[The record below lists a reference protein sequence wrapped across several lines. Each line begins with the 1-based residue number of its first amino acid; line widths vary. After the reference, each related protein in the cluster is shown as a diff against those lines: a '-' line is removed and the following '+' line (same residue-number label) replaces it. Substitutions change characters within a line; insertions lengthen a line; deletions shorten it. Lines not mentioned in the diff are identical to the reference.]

1 MNQRLKNLL
10 FISALVLLAG
20 FVRAVAVYSFI
31 VPNAFAPGGITGIG
45 SIVEFMTATDGH
57 AGFSAGY
64 TMLILNVPLLALA
77 FFFLGKKFALTSGVA
92 TVLSSMLMVVFQKID
107 FYVYTDERILAA
119 AAGGI
124 LTGVSLALMLKTGG
138 TMGGTDIIAT
148 FIQRKHSATNVA
160 WFIFALDSTVV
171 VASLF
176 FFKNGLT
183 PAILSFIE
191 MFASSKMCDVITSG
205 HKSAIKFEIVTTKPQ
220 ELSDA
225 ILKRLHRGV
234 TKLDAVGMYTDEPRA
249 VLVCLIRRRQ
259 VSEFRKLI
267 KAIDPDAFAYMS
279 QASEVLG
286 LGFPHS

>member
-1 MNQRLKNLL
+1 MSQKTKNLL
-10 FISALVLLAG
+10 LTAALVLAAS
-20 FVRAVAVYSFI
+20 FVRAAGVHCFI

-45 SIVEFMTATDGH
+45 SLVEFMTSNESH

-64 TMLILNVPLLALA
+64 TILILNIPLLIIA
-77 FFFLGKKFALTSGVA
+77 FLFLGRKFAVLTAIA
-92 TVLSSMLMVVFQKID
+92 TILSSVLTVVFQRID

-124 LTGVSLALMLKTGG
+124 FTGLSLALMLKAGG

-171 VASLF
+171 IGSLF

-191 MFASSKMCDVITSG
+191 MFSSSKMCDVITSG
-205 HKSAIKFEIVTTKPQ
+205 SKSAIKFEIVTTKPQ

-225 ILKRLHRGV
+225 ILKRLERGV

>member
-1 MNQRLKNLL
+1 MSQKTKNLL
-10 FISALVLLAG
+10 LTAALVLAAS
-20 FVRAVAVYSFI
+20 FVRAAGVHCFI

-45 SIVEFMTATDGH
+45 SLVEFMTANESH

-64 TMLILNVPLLALA
+64 TILILNIPLLIIA
-77 FFFLGKKFALTSGVA
+77 FLFLGRKFAVLTAIA
-92 TVLSSMLMVVFQKID
+92 TILSSVLTVVFQRID

-124 LTGVSLALMLKTGG
+124 FTGLSLALMLKAGG

-171 VASLF
+171 IGSLF

-191 MFASSKMCDVITSG
+191 MFSSSKMCDVITSG

-267 KAIDPDAFAYMS
+267 KAIDPDGFAYMS